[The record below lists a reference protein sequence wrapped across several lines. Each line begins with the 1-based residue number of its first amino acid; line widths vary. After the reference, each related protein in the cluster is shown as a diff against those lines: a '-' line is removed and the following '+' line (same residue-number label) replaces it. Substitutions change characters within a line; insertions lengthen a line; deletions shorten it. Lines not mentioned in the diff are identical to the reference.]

1 MPLRCN
7 VSPVLILFLLVP
19 IVLVSFYVYKS
30 IREGRQFSSDFE
42 WPLCETDEEILVL
55 ERNQEQHDSNFV
67 GDFNNWNNK
76 KCGLRHFTSREIV
89 SCLDNLHPNST
100 RPWIHIAHIG
110 DSRIR
115 QQFHNL
121 LKVRLRDFSLCTF
134 IYN

>member
-19 IVLVSFYVYKS
+19 IVLVSFYVYKW
-30 IREGRQFSSDFE
+30 IREGRQFSSAFE

-67 GDFNNWNNK
+67 GDFHNWNNK
-76 KCGLRHFTSREIV
+76 KCRLRQFSSRDVV
-89 SCLDNLHPNST
+89 SCLENLLTNSS
-100 RPWIHIAHIG
+100 RPWIHFAFIG

-115 QQFHNL
+115 QQFYNF
-121 LKVRLRDFSLCTF
+121 LKVSSSVLLLHYVRL
-134 IYN
+134 

>member
-19 IVLVSFYVYKS
+19 IVLVSFYVYKW
-30 IREGRQFSSDFE
+30 IREGRQFSSAFE

-55 ERNQEQHDSNFV
+55 ERNQEQHDSNFIV
-67 GDFNNWNNK
+67 DFNNWNNK
-76 KCGLRHFTSREIV
+76 KCKLRHFTSREIV

-100 RPWIHIAHIG
+100 RPWIHIAYIG